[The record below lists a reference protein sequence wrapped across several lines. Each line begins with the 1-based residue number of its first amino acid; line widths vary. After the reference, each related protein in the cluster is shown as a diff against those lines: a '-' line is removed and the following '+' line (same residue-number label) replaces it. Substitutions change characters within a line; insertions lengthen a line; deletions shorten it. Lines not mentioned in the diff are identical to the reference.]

1 MVNELDWWTAV
12 ENSNVPMLLGIV
24 SVYAGCRNHVGQ
36 TALHMAVQ
44 MQSVAMIQVLAAHEH
59 SLLTPDGR
67 TALMLAIEGKY
78 LEGIDLLV
86 PYEAEYITP
95 LGTTALMYAAQVG
108 YVPAVE
114 RLLGYN
120 LGLVDSSNRTALIY
134 AVEHKNTEAMK
145 LILSKGGASFMA
157 DARSA
162 LDIAKSTNQDLAA
175 RILTDYISKHEYLGQ
190 EVDQGPLVPNSGD
203 TTNSLNRIT
212 GVMEDL
218 DEVKSILSAIQKSAN
233 PIDVEA
239 VLAEERR
246 LSSTSPDK
254 GSMNTTSP
262 LTNSFRYKADIVSPV
277 RGTSQNNNDNSSLY
291 PAPNGGNDGLDSIM
305 RINPIETEINTLKAS
320 FRSIGNTGKPYVTKS
335 GKLISTPSSELNSA
349 ANTPTGP
356 GITDTRRMRGA
367 RESTIGKQSGITSSF
382 TQSKLASTTRGVTS
396 ITASKRAF
404 SIARQRRPLCFGE
417 DNLGKASVV
426 SGIDLNTT
434 KNHSSTMKLD
444 NNDHT
449 ALMEAARLGN
459 VSRVKELIKS
469 ESGRQN
475 KDGYSA
481 LMYASIMDQ
490 LECAQILIPY
500 EVGLTTDNGWTSLML
515 AAEMGNIRLVN
526 ELLPHE
532 ACYQDHDGYTAL
544 MIAAEEG
551 HGDVVKLL
559 ISKEAGMNDNQ
570 GGSALM
576 RAASNGHSNIVALL
590 VPHEGGMQRKDGY
603 TALMSAAYHGH
614 LASAELLVPEEAG
627 MTMGDGWTALM
638 CAAQNGHLGV
648 VRCLG
653 SEEGMKTISG
663 WCAVMSAASN
673 NHRKVVDL
681 LVNEVSIKD
690 KSGNDARTY
699 AKLNGHDA
707 LFDYMSGYER
717 RR

>member
-12 ENSNVPMLLGIV
+12 ENGNVPMLLGIV
-24 SVYAGCRNHVGQ
+24 SVYAGCRNHIGQ

-44 MQSVAMIQVLAAHEH
+44 MQNVAMIQILAAHEH

-78 LEGIDLLV
+78 VEGIDLLV
-86 PYEAEYITP
+86 PYEAEYVTP
-95 LGTTALMYAAQVG
+95 LGITALMHAAQIG

-120 LGLVDSSNRTALIY
+120 LNFVDSSNRTALIY

-145 LILSKGGASFMA
+145 LILSKGASSFMA
-157 DARSA
+157 DARPA
-162 LDIAKSTNQDLAA
+162 LDIAKSTNQELAA
-175 RILTDYISKHEYLGQ
+175 RILTDYISKHEHIAQG
-190 EVDQGPLVPNSGD
+190 VDQGPLVPNSGS
-203 TTNSLNRIT
+203 TGIGLNRIT

-218 DEVKSILSAIQKSAN
+218 DEVKNILNTIQRSADPA
-233 PIDVEA
+233 DVEA
-239 VLAEERR
+239 VMAEERR
-246 LSSTSPDK
+246 TSNISPER
-254 GSMNTTSP
+254 GSIGTTGS
-262 LTNSFRYKADIVSPV
+262 LTNSFRYKTDVVSSMRNTP
-277 RGTSQNNNDNSSLY
+277 QNNNSSSLR
-291 PAPNGGNDGLDSIM
+291 PVFNDTNDGIESIM
-305 RINPIETEINTLKAS
+305 RINPVENEINTLKAS
-320 FRSIGNTGKPYVTKS
+320 FRSIGNTGKPYVTRS
-335 GKLISTPSSELNSA
+335 GKVINTPSSEMNSA
-349 ANTPTGP
+349 TNTPTGP
-356 GITDTRRMRGA
+356 GITGSRRIRGTK
-367 RESTIGKQSGITSSF
+367 EPSGGRWSGVTSSF
-382 TQSKLASTTRGVTS
+382 TQSKLASTTRGTTS
-396 ITASKRAF
+396 IVASKRAF
-404 SIARQRRPLCFGE
+404 SIARQKRPLYFGE
-417 DNLGKASVV
+417 ENTKKAPVV
-426 SGIDLNTT
+426 SGVDLNAT
-434 KNHSSTMKLD
+434 KNHSSTLRLD

-459 VSRVKELIKS
+459 ASRVKELIKS

-490 LECAQILIPY
+490 LECAQILLPY
-500 EVGLTTDNGWTSLML
+500 EVGLTTDNGWTALML
-515 AAEMGNIRLVN
+515 AAEMGNVRLVN

-559 ISKEAGMNDNQ
+559 IPKEAGMNDNQ

-614 LASAELLVPEEAG
+614 LASAELLVPEESG

-653 SEEGMKTISG
+653 SEEGMKTVSG

-681 LVNEVSIKD
+681 LVNEIPIKD

-699 AKLNGHDA
+699 ARLNGHDA